1 MLVEKIGEKSRREM
15 LVALVSDA
23 PYGSVLGYDTI
34 ADAIGAEDKATV
46 QAAVNGSLASIGRE
60 LSKTLVNVRG
70 VGYRVPHPNEHVDVG
85 RSRRGR
91 MARQGRKGKAVTTY
105 VDLSAMTKSEATA
118 TVSEANK
125 FAEIDS
131 FMRRQKKFN
140 WAIANEVARVEGDAD
155 RKLANLQVQ
164 IDELKRKSA

>member
-1 MLVEKIGEKSRREM
+1 MFEKVGEKSRREL
-15 LVALVSDA
+15 LVALVSNA
-23 PYGSVLGYDTI
+23 PYGQVFSYGTL
-34 ADAIGAEDKATV
+34 ADAIGAEDKSTV
-46 QAAVNGSLASIGRE
+46 QSAVNGSLGSLGRE

-70 VGYRVPHPNEHVDVG
+70 VGYRVPHPNEHLDVG
-85 RSRRGR
+85 RTRRRR

-105 VDLSAMTKSEATA
+105 VDLSAMNRAEAAA
-118 TVSEANK
+118 TIAEAGK

-140 WAIANEVARVEGDAD
+140 WAIVNEVARVEGNAD
-155 RKLANLQVQ
+155 KKLANLQAQ